1 MKEEIE
7 TLSNK
12 ILAQFWEL
20 RDLGL
25 SELKS
30 IEEDL
35 MAQRAQMLKKNSE
48 YIQSL
53 FQKHTEDE
61 NQRVIKRESA
71 EEANFL
77 ELQKLRISMEKDY
90 STLKINMETEI
101 QNCEKCYEDMKAL
114 YALNSEK
121 LLYNYR
127 VLTEKDKEN
136 KTLQGELKER
146 ESSFARKLR
155 DKQMSYN
162 NKDRTF
168 KIKNKK
174 FTEDYKR
181 LSKQYKDLHKKYQ
194 HFVRADIDRYNEIK
208 EMNQAEIEEL
218 KQKIIKCD
226 KIVHMQQL
234 GVVWEPHQLPQD
246 NVGTGTTEDGK
257 DSETINKD
265 KEVSRDHNQTEIG
278 QSKNESVAGRGDDI
292 TASRRE
298 PIEEDVV
305 PEADTH
311 AIINIVLRETEFL
324 LDDKTIAELPLEN
337 LKELLLDKLNVLRKA
352 LAIQDS
358 SELKKLI
365 FTLYYQARHDQ
376 NPEEDKD
383 GEDGE
388 DKRDYTDEEISDL
401 EDKYDKDKL
410 IMVLTRFL
418 DEKKNHVVLNTSD
431 IQKKKQ
437 FEKEEKEKKQL
448 AEKQYWE
455 NLTKVLPDE
464 TEQVWRVL
472 DKIGSRYYQLL
483 LDRHKLIEETT
494 ELHNQN
500 DELQN
505 LLNQYLKVNHNLINS
520 NTQNIKVNLL
530 E

>member
-1 MKEEIE
+1 
-7 TLSNK
+7 
-12 ILAQFWEL
+12 
-20 RDLGL
+20 
-25 SELKS
+25 
-30 IEEDL
+30 
-35 MAQRAQMLKKNSE
+35 
-48 YIQSL
+48 
-53 FQKHTEDE
+53 
-61 NQRVIKRESA
+61 
-71 EEANFL
+71 
-77 ELQKLRISMEKDY
+77 
-90 STLKINMETEI
+90 
-101 QNCEKCYEDMKAL
+101 
-114 YALNSEK
+114 
-121 LLYNYR
+121 
-127 VLTEKDKEN
+127 
-136 KTLQGELKER
+136 
-146 ESSFARKLR
+146 
-155 DKQMSYN
+155 
-162 NKDRTF
+162 
-168 KIKNKK
+168 
-174 FTEDYKR
+174 
-181 LSKQYKDLHKKYQ
+181 
-194 HFVRADIDRYNEIK
+194 VRADVDRYNEIK

-226 KIVHMQQL
+226 KIIHMQQL
-234 GVVWEPHQLPQD
+234 GVVWEPHQLPVD
-246 NVGTGTTEDGK
+246 PAGTGTTEDGK
-257 DSETINKD
+257 DSDTVNKE
-265 KEVSRDHNQTEIG
+265 KEVSKDHNQTEIG
-278 QSKNESVAGRGDDI
+278 QSKNESVGGRGDDV

-311 AIINIVLRETEFL
+311 AIINIVLRETDFL
-324 LDDKTIAELPLEN
+324 LDDKIMEEISLEKP
-337 LKELLLDKLNVLRKA
+337 KEQLLDKLNVLRKV

-365 FTLYYQARHDQ
+365 YTLYYQARHDED
-376 NPEEDKD
+376 PEEEKD
-383 GEDGE
+383 DEEDEEKKEYGED
-388 DKRDYTDEEISDL
+388 DISEL

-410 IMVLTRFL
+410 IMVLTRFI

-448 AEKQYWE
+448 TEKQYWE

>member
-1 MKEEIE
+1 
-7 TLSNK
+7 
-12 ILAQFWEL
+12 L
-20 RDLGL
+20 RDRDR
-25 SELKS
+25 SF
-30 IEEDL
+30 
-35 MAQRAQMLKKNSE
+35 AKK
-48 YIQSL
+48 
-53 FQKHTEDE
+53 
-61 NQRVIKRESA
+61 
-71 EEANFL
+71 
-77 ELQKLRISMEKDY
+77 
-90 STLKINMETEI
+90 
-101 QNCEKCYEDMKAL
+101 
-114 YALNSEK
+114 
-121 LLYNYR
+121 
-127 VLTEKDKEN
+127 
-136 KTLQGELKER
+136 LKE
-146 ESSFARKLR
+146 
-155 DKQMSYN
+155 KQDSYGA
-162 NKDRTF
+162 KDRSF

-181 LSKQYKDLHKKYQ
+181 LSKQYKDLHKKFQ
-194 HFVRADIDRYNEIK
+194 HFVRADVDRYNEIK

-226 KIVHMQQL
+226 KIIHMQQL
-234 GVVWEPHQLPQD
+234 GVVWEPHQLPVD
-246 NVGTGTTEDGK
+246 PAGTGTTEDGK
-257 DSETINKD
+257 DSETVNKE
-265 KEVSRDHNQTEIG
+265 KEVSKDHNQTEIG
-278 QSKNESVAGRGDDI
+278 QSKNESVAGRGDDV

-311 AIINIVLRETEFL
+311 AIINIVLRETDFL
-324 LDDKTIAELPLEN
+324 LDDKIMEEISQET
-337 LKELLLDKLNVLRKA
+337 LKEQLLDKLNVLRKV

-365 FTLYYQARHDQ
+365 YTLYYQARHDED
-376 NPEEDKD
+376 PEEEKD
-383 GEDGE
+383 DEEDEEKKEYGED
-388 DKRDYTDEEISDL
+388 DISEL

-410 IMVLTRFL
+410 IMVLTRFI

-437 FEKEEKEKKQL
+437 FEKEAKETKQL